1 MPVVRTVWCVL
12 WVLILASV
20 VQCLE
25 RHDVPALPG
34 VVPGGVWGACGCSVV
49 FVGGFSGG
57 VTPGPFPNP
66 EAKPACADGTAP
78 GRVWESRSPP
88 AFFFVCGGVV
98 SPLTAFVVTV
108 PVRGW
113 VVTGVVGVWHH
124 PTTFLCPFPPL
135 ARAEGAGV
143 WGSRASAQGKS
154 RVTRG
159 CGARDPPGG
168 DESNGGAVGRGRRSP
183 APRPDAAAGTSV
195 RPQCQYGVSM
205 RRSSPVS
212 GSVNARTFAVRP
224 IGRLW
229 SSSSMNGTYGSGSSR
244 SCRATSLISA

>member
-1 MPVVRTVWCVL
+1 ML

-88 AFFFVCGGVV
+88 TFALEQENMVCWCVV
-98 SPLTAFVVTV
+98 RAGP
-108 PVRGW
+108 
-113 VVTGVVGVWHH
+113 
-124 PTTFLCPFPPL
+124 PF
-135 ARAEGAGV
+135 
-143 WGSRASAQGKS
+143 
-154 RVTRG
+154 
-159 CGARDPPGG
+159 
-168 DESNGGAVGRGRRSP
+168 GRGR
-183 APRPDAAAGTSV
+183 G
-195 RPQCQYGVSM
+195 
-205 RRSSPVS
+205 
-212 GSVNARTFAVRP
+212 
-224 IGRLW
+224 
-229 SSSSMNGTYGSGSSR
+229 
-244 SCRATSLISA
+244 RATHSFHMRMRIKPQNGRRI

>member
-1 MPVVRTVWCVL
+1 MCVQKVLPVVRTVWCVL

-25 RHDVPALPG
+25 RHDVPAL
-34 VVPGGVWGACGCSVV
+34 PGGVWGACGCSVV

-113 VVTGVVGVWHH
+113 VVTGVVGCG
-124 PTTFLCPFPPL
+124 TTPPFFVP
-135 ARAEGAGV
+135 
-143 WGSRASAQGKS
+143 
-154 RVTRG
+154 
-159 CGARDPPGG
+159 
-168 DESNGGAVGRGRRSP
+168 
-183 APRPDAAAGTSV
+183 
-195 RPQCQYGVSM
+195 
-205 RRSSPVS
+205 
-212 GSVNARTFAVRP
+212 F
-224 IGRLW
+224 
-229 SSSSMNGTYGSGSSR
+229 SGSSQLR
-244 SCRATSLISA
+244 V

>member
-1 MPVVRTVWCVL
+1 MRVVVL
-12 WVLILASV
+12 LCLSV
-20 VQCLE
+20 VLAAGS
-25 RHDVPALPG
+25 RPVPFRTRKLSLPAPM
-34 VVPGGVWGACGCSVV
+34 VLHPGGC
-49 FVGGFSGG
+49 
-57 VTPGPFPNP
+57 
-66 EAKPACADGTAP
+66 
-78 GRVWESRSPP
+78 GRVGHRRH
-88 AFFFVCGGVV
+88 F
-98 SPLTAFVVTV
+98 PLC
-108 PVRGW
+108 
-113 VVTGVVGVWHH
+113 VVGWCH
-124 PTTFLCPFPPL
+124 PSRPSWSPSLSGVGWSPGLWGVAPPHLFLCPFPPL